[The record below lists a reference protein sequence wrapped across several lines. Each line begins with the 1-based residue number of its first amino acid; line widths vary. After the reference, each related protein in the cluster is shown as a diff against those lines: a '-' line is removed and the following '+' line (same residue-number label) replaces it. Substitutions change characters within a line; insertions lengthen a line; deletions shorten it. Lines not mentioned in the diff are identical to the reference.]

1 MSNSIGN
8 LKNSGLQGN
17 NFPWQLKML
26 QGLQAIYDEVKLPL
40 TCVEDSITICGPVGG
55 LDVNIH
61 DGAGNAITSTLIGPS
76 QAIDVN
82 IAGGV
87 TLAVDLD
94 PADDAVGIYGYTD
107 ITDPSTYTALSVDA
121 NGHVNTN
128 ATIVGPIGQQ
138 SITSSV
144 AVTLA
149 NEQANIQIIPT
160 VIDVT
165 GAAGN
170 LLTYISPG
178 NQVLSI
184 SFASRGTAPVDL
196 SVDGNNTLFRL
207 FPGETLNMDANGV
220 MNYYDPTLFYWDAS
234 AAGAS
239 VLIAFNYI

>member
-1 MSNSIGN
+1 MSIGN
-8 LKNSGLQGN
+8 LKDYGNKGN

-40 TCVEDSITICGPVGG
+40 TCAEDGVTICGPAGG
-55 LDVNIH
+55 LNVNLH

-87 TLAVDLD
+87 ALTVDLD
-94 PADDAVGIYGYTD
+94 PANDAVGIYGYTD

-144 AVTLA
+144 ATALG
-149 NEQANIQIIPT
+149 NEQANVQVIPM
-160 VIDVT
+160 VIEINGSIGDLMSYI
-165 GAAGN
+165 GA
-170 LLTYISPG
+170 G

-184 SFASRGTAPVDL
+184 SFASRGTDPVNL
-196 SVDGNNTLFRL
+196 SVDGNSTGFILY
-207 FPGETLNMDANGV
+207 PGETLNMDANGV
-220 MNYYDPTLFYWDAS
+220 MNYYDPTLFYWDATV
-234 AAGAS
+234 AGAA

>member
-26 QGLQAIYDEVKLPL
+26 QGLQAIYDATSAPL
-40 TCVEDSITICGPVGG
+40 TCVDQVTVCGTSFTDIGG
-55 LDVNIH
+55 ESALNVNV
-61 DGAGNAITSTLIGPS
+61 L
-76 QAIDVN
+76 
-82 IAGGV
+82 GGV
-87 TLAVDLD
+87 TLTVDLD

-107 ITDPSTYTALSVDA
+107 ITDPSTFTALSVDG
-121 NGHVNTN
+121 NGYVNTN
-128 ATIVGPIGQQ
+128 ATIVGPISQQ
-138 SITSSV
+138 SISTSVSV
-144 AVTLA
+144 ALA

-165 GAAGN
+165 GATGN
-170 LLTYISPG
+170 LTAYAGSQL
-178 NQVLSI
+178 LSI

-196 SVDGNNTLFRL
+196 SVDGNVTLFRL
-207 FPGETLNMDANGV
+207 LPGETLNMDANGV